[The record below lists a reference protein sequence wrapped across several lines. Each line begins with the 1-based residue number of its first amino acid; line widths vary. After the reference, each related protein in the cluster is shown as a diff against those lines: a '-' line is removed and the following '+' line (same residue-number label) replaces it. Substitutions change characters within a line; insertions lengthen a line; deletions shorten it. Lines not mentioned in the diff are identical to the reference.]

1 MQGTPP
7 DYSSD
12 SSGPP
17 PAHVRIIPERNI
29 ISIICLVL
37 ELTMAFLDYLWIVRL
52 LIELLRILA
61 GLSPEERA
69 SISESIKDLTA

>member
-1 MQGTPP
+1 
-7 DYSSD
+7 
-12 SSGPP
+12 
-17 PAHVRIIPERNI
+17 
-29 ISIICLVL
+29 
-37 ELTMAFLDYLWIVRL
+37 MAFLDYLWIVRL